1 MYFHKI
7 NLIPARSCGRWIFIL
22 SIFILTPID
31 TQAGEFD
38 ASVAPDGRYLL
49 RLNPKIYFT
58 SAYFSDD
65 GKPANLDTVTGLL
78 YFEVPVHVQYG
89 LSGALSV
96 GVIVPLGWTYQE
108 IRSDIR
114 PDPIHRLAIRELW
127 LTVQHRWLTL
137 PFVSSSSLRIKIP
150 LSKKKDW
157 EDGLRIG
164 DGQVDV
170 YAIYYFDYFSKTRYW
185 YTELMIGYKY
195 RFKTGKIKPLDE
207 LNFKSQLGY
216 ELIPDLQVRFFIYAD
231 LTEFQNGK
239 FEEDTLEFFEQE
251 GRLRSF
257 GYGLS
262 LWPRPSLRLEMAT
275 GGDWFGRNQYRGMRW
290 MVGITKI
297 I

>member
-137 PFVSSSSLRIKIP
+137 PFISSSSLRIKIP

-216 ELIPDLQVRFFIYAD
+216 ELIPDLQVRFFLYAD

>member
-137 PFVSSSSLRIKIP
+137 PFISSSSLRIKIP

-251 GRLRSF
+251 GRLRTF

>member
-216 ELIPDLQVRFFIYAD
+216 ELIPDLQVRFFLYAD

>member
-1 MYFHKI
+1 MYFHK
-7 NLIPARSCGRWIFIL
+7 NTPMPARSFWSWIFIL
-22 SIFILTPID
+22 LILILTPIA

-38 ASVAPDGRYLL
+38 ASVAPKGHYLL
-49 RLNPKIYFT
+49 RINPKIYFT

-89 LSGALSV
+89 LSGALSI
-96 GVIVPLGWTYQE
+96 GAIVPLGWTYQE
-108 IRSDIR
+108 IQSDIR
-114 PDPIHRLAIRELW
+114 PDPIHRLAVRELW

-170 YAIYYFDYFSKTRYW
+170 YPIYYIDYFSKLHYW
-185 YTELMIGYKY
+185 YTELTIGYKY

-207 LNFKSQLGY
+207 LNFKAQLGY
-216 ELIPDLQVRFFIYAD
+216 ELIPDLQVRFFMYVD
-231 LTEFQNGK
+231 LTEFRNGE
-239 FEEDTLEFFEQE
+239 FEGGTLEFFEQE
-251 GRLRSF
+251 GRIRTF

-262 LWPRPSLRLEMAT
+262 LWPRPSLRMEMAT
-275 GGDWFGRNQYRGMRW
+275 GGDWFGCNQYRGMRW
-290 MVGITKI
+290 LVGITKI
-297 I
+297 F